1 MVRNVS
7 WRFAMV
13 AVVAAA
19 TALAGCSSSGSKAPK
34 SSGTSGAK
42 SGGTLVVGEYSGV
55 NSLDPMMNTGSVTI
69 GGNETLAMYGTLI
82 RWDSKKIEGVPYMAK
97 SLEHNADYTQW
108 TVKLHPGMVFS
119 DGSPY
124 NAEAVVTNLDRERKS
139 FFSIANSL
147 SMVTSVKATD
157 DLTVAI
163 TLKRPDVEFPYVL
176 SIGPGM
182 IAAPSYLKMV
192 DGGNKTASAVG
203 AGPFMVSEFKPGTSL
218 TLKPN
223 PTYAFDKPL
232 LGTLKFQMAGTEQA
246 QLQAFEAGQLQAGIT
261 LDSHSDVEIQ
271 QKKIP
276 TIATRQTSGV
286 TILLNNRKTS
296 PLNDVRL
303 RQAIQ
308 LAFNPKVWNERNNAG
323 QEVASDLLFMKGS
336 LFHSADQQ
344 KIPYDPAKAKQL
356 VDQVKADTG
365 WNGKLTW
372 VGPSTQ
378 TNQPV
383 ILSSMLN
390 PLGITLNVTNLPV
403 ANFYTKVY
411 SDHDFDLA
419 GGGGSI
425 IDTTPYSSINA
436 NYVTP
441 TNALGY
447 SNPQMVTIADEMAAA
462 STLEQRRVVMKKFL
476 ALYMDTVPAISC
488 GTTTWN
494 FFHKPNV
501 HGLEQ
506 VGGQMIQFDKAW
518 SS

>member
-1 MVRNVS
+1 M
-7 WRFAMV
+7 
-13 AVVAAA
+13 A
-19 TALAGCSSSGSKAPK
+19 TAMALTACSGSNAKAPEPP
-34 SSGTSGAK
+34 GTGGAK

-69 GGNETLAMYGTLI
+69 GGNETLAIYGTLI
-82 RWDSKKIEGVPYMAK
+82 RWDSKKLEGVPYMAK
-97 SLEHNADYTQW
+97 SLEHNADHTQW
-108 TVKLHPGMVFS
+108 TMKLRPGMVFS

-124 NAEAVVTNLDRERKS
+124 DAAAVVMNLDRNRKS

-147 SMVTSVKATD
+147 SKIESVKATD
-157 DLTVAI
+157 DLTVVI
-163 TLKRPDVEFPYVL
+163 TMKKPDAQFPYVL

-182 IAAPSYLKMV
+182 IASPNYIKAV
-192 DGGNKTASAVG
+192 DGGNKTAPAVG
-203 AGPFMVSEFKPGTSL
+203 AGPFVVSDFKPGSSL

-223 PTYAFDKPL
+223 PTHALDKPL
-232 LGTLKFQMAGTEQA
+232 LNTLTFQMAGTEKA

-261 LDSHSDVEIQ
+261 LDSHSDIEIK

-286 TILLNNRKTS
+286 ALQLNNRKTS
-296 PLNDVRL
+296 PLGDVRL
-303 RQAIQ
+303 RKAVQ

-323 QEVASDLLFMKGS
+323 EEVASDLLFMKGS
-336 LFHSADQQ
+336 LFHSEDQQ
-344 KIPYDPAKAKQL
+344 KIPYDPQQARQL

-365 WNGKLTW
+365 WNGELDW

-390 PLGITLNVTNLPV
+390 PIGITLKVTNLPV

-411 SDHDFDLA
+411 VEHDYDIA
-419 GGGGSI
+419 GGGGAIADSTPAGSI
-425 IDTTPYSSINA
+425 HN

-441 TNALGY
+441 TNSLGY
-447 SNPQMVTIADEMAAA
+447 SNPEMVKISDEMAAA
-462 STLEQRRVVMKKFL
+462 ATLDERRVVMKKFL
-476 ALYMDTVPAISC
+476 ALYIETVPSISC

-501 HGLEQ
+501 QGLQQ

-518 SS
+518 MS